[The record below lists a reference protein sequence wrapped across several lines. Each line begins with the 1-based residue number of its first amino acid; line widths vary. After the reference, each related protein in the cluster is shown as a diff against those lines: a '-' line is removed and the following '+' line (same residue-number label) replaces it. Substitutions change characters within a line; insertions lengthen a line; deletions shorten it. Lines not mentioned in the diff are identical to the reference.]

1 VPLIPLEEARRI
13 IDLVDFVEP
22 RKIYVKVWRAVNMIA
37 AEDLRAPRD
46 IPPMRVAAMDGYAVR
61 LEDLESFESLRISGK
76 LFPGDRVIE
85 LGKGEAIYVSTG
97 APIPQGANAIV
108 RLEAARVRN
117 DRLYVIEK
125 LWKGKDIVEIGE
137 VVKKGDIIVKKGT
150 PINPYA
156 LSLLIKSGILE
167 IPVYRL
173 RASVMAIGDEL
184 SRFDDPGDGGIK
196 DSVSPTIMGLL
207 SFAESEYVGVIGDD
221 PDEIVRAIEDS
232 ISKADLIITSG
243 GTSVGEKDLVKKA
256 VTRIGKLLFEGVT
269 VNVIKRCSIAVVGDK
284 PIALLP
290 GSCVAA
296 VACFHEHLLHVIS
309 RMVKGELRIYEE
321 AVLGQEIRVDHSMD
335 SLYLFISFAGVA
347 YPLRWGPGR
356 CYDLVK
362 ANAMGV
368 LKRGMLYRRGEKIY
382 LQRLLPYSCSEQH
395 HSLNQLPIA

>member
-1 VPLIPLEEARRI
+1 MPLIPLEEARRI
-13 IDLVDFVEP
+13 IDLVDFIEP
-22 RKIYVKVWRAVNMIA
+22 RKIFVKVWRAVNMIA
-37 AEDLRAPRD
+37 AEDLRASRD

-125 LWKGKDIVEIGE
+125 LWEGKDIVEIGE

-156 LSLLIKSGILE
+156 LGLLIKSGILE

-196 DSVSPTIMGLL
+196 DSVSPTIMSLL
-207 SFAESEYVGVIGDD
+207 SFAENEYVGVIGDD
-221 PDEIVRAIEDS
+221 LDEIVRAIEDS
-232 ISKADLIITSG
+232 ISRADLIITSG

-382 LQRLLPYSCSEQH
+382 LQRLLPYSWGEQH
-395 HSLNQLPIA
+395 HSLNQLLIA